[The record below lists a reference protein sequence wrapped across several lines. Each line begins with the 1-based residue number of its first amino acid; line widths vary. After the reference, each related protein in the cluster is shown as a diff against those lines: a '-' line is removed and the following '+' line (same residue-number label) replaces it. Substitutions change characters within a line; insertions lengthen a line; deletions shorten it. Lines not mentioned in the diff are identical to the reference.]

1 MSSLGAYLVR
11 HWRGAH
17 GLGRSFW
24 INVNLI
30 GVVVLGAAV
39 GLLRAARVLERPPP
53 VSPGWHSVQV
63 WASLGLH
70 LLAAGYGVLILWQ
83 AVGLWRAA
91 EAHRDATGQ
100 IVRARAAQAW
110 VAVVLMVP
118 VLVLL

>member
-1 MSSLGAYLVR
+1 MSLLGAYLVR
-11 HWRGAH
+11 HWRGEY

-39 GLLRAARVLERPPP
+39 GLLQVARTLERPPP

-83 AVGLWRAA
+83 GVGLWRAA
-91 EAHRDATGQ
+91 EAYRDATGKTLQ
-100 IVRARAAQAW
+100 ARAAQAW
-110 VAVVLMVP
+110 VAVVLTVP

>member
-1 MSSLGAYLVR
+1 MSPFGAYLVR

-24 INVNLI
+24 VNVNLI

-53 VSPGWHSVQV
+53 VSPEWHSVQV

-70 LLAAGYGVLILWQ
+70 LLAVGYGILLLWQ
-83 AVGLWRAA
+83 VVGLWRAA
-91 EAHRDATGQ
+91 EAHRNATGQ
-100 IVRARAAQAW
+100 TLQARAAQAW
-110 VAVVLMVP
+110 VAVVLTVP